1 MVINYNSFIL
11 YRKRIFNLT
20 PAIPNM
26 ASIPEDEDEESEYNR
41 MNYTSCSMK
50 SRRRDS
56 VCSWNSANDSE
67 NEQVSTRLTDLNVRC
82 KAHILIKSSQN
93 EDGDID
99 INNSKPRSG
108 LPDYLCLGEEVDR
121 MDDFYSHYHCIQNLK
136 QERFV

>member
-1 MVINYNSFIL
+1 
-11 YRKRIFNLT
+11 
-20 PAIPNM
+20 M

-41 MNYTSCSMK
+41 MNYTSCSTK

-67 NEQVSTRLTDLNVRC
+67 NEQVPTKLTDLNVRC
-82 KAHILIKSSQN
+82 KDYILIKSNQN